1 MQVNI
6 STQQTTLTV
15 AGTAGFAPNPAQ
27 SSLVPTDALI
37 AQATS
42 GSPLAQGEALRT
54 LDQMTGSRAAT
65 DLLARG
71 GPVTQVKSGEGEGAP
86 EVCTVEVRYKG
97 IGATANIANHAFI
110 VTTDRDS
117 TNFFRGGPSGVGI
130 GSGSSGSGAS
140 SASSNTSGGGQA
152 ERGWGT
158 IVTSRGAYTPG
169 TIDWTTKPSGQ
180 QTVQTMPGNC
190 DAIERGFARTTDAI
204 EASKT
209 PYSPFG
215 PNSNST
221 VREILERNGI
231 QGVSPV
237 VTAPGWETSI
247 PMR

>member
-1 MQVNI
+1 MQVNS
-6 STQQTTLTV
+6 STQQTNLIAT
-15 AGTAGFAPNPAQ
+15 GFVPNQAQ
-27 SSLVPTDALI
+27 GSQMPIDALV
-37 AQATS
+37 APATS
-42 GSPLAQGEALRT
+42 GSPLAQGEALRA

-65 DLLARG
+65 DLVARG
-71 GPVTQVKSGEGEGAP
+71 GPTTQGNSGEGERTA

-110 VTTDRDS
+110 VTTDGDS

-140 SASSNTSGGGQA
+140 SASSNTSGGDQA

-158 IVTSRGAYTPG
+158 IVTSRGAYTQG
-169 TIDWTTKPSGQ
+169 TIDWTTNPSGQ
-180 QTVQTMPGNC
+180 QTVQTVPGNC

-204 EASKT
+204 EASNT

-231 QGVSPV
+231 QGVRPV

-247 PMR
+247 PLR